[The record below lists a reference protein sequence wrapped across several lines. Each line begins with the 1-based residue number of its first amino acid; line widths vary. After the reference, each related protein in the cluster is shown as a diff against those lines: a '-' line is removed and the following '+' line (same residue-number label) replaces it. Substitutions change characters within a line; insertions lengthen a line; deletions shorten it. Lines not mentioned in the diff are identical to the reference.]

1 MLSGIRELD
10 SAQHFL
16 THWVSHSCGHNRSEQ
31 KNKTQGDP
39 MTSHLERALLSA
51 ALVTLA
57 IPVVAQNT
65 ATPDPAPEAKSASA
79 RKTSRT
85 ALLKV

>member
-1 MLSGIRELD
+1 
-10 SAQHFL
+10 
-16 THWVSHSCGHNRSEQ
+16 
-31 KNKTQGDP
+31 